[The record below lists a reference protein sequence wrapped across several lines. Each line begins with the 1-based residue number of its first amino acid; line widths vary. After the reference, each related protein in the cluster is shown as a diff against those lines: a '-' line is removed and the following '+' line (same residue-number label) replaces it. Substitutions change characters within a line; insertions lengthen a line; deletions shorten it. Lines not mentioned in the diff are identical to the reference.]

1 MSYLVTGA
9 AAVARVDGTDRYY
22 YRGQVIA
29 DAPANVNHLVAAG
42 LVEKQDEKQ
51 DDKKPV
57 AKS

>member
-1 MSYLVTGA
+1 M
-9 AAVARVDGTDRYY
+9 
-22 YRGQVIA
+22 IA